1 MEKGKKEK
9 VKSLML
15 LFLFDLVP
23 KLYLGMSGV
32 KYSISQGEPIR
43 KEKAVPSSSL
53 GPRGGGVIGK

>member
-23 KLYLGMSGV
+23 KLYLGTSG
-32 KYSISQGEPIR
+32 GEVQRLSGRTYTEGEGSP
-43 KEKAVPSSSL
+43 KL
-53 GPRGGGVIGK
+53 